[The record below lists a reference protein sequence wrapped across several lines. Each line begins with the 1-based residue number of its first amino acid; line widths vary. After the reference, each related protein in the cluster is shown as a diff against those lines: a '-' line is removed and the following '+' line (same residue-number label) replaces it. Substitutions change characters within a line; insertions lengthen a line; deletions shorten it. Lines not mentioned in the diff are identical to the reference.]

1 MKKSLSVILAIVAIL
16 TMFCACNKAEPT
28 ETTTAPITNEFTN
41 GDYVY
46 TILDDGT
53 AKIIKYTGTEE
64 IRVLE
69 IPRGFDGAKV
79 SIIGEGAFKD
89 VQNIYK
95 VVFPRYLTKIEA
107 HAFEGSSIKNAM
119 METSKVA
126 AIGEYAFAECPNL
139 VQVDFSTL
147 TQTVADKAFYLS
159 SSIKVVT
166 FRSDIVNINA
176 PMAFDTGSSD
186 IQTINCVTDN
196 AEPFLCAK
204 SLAVSKGFPVE
215 NITMIRSASSTSEA
229 ATEIVSE

>member
-1 MKKSLSVILAIVAIL
+1 MKKSLSLILAIVAIL
-16 TMFCACNKAEPT
+16 TMFCACNKT
-28 ETTTAPITNEFTN
+28 DNTDTTAPTKNEFTFE
-41 GDYVY
+41 DYEY

-53 AKIIKYTGTEE
+53 AKITKYKGTKEAK
-64 IRVLE
+64 VLE
-69 IPRGFDGAKV
+69 IPRGFNGAKV
-79 SIIGEGAFKD
+79 AVIGEGAFKG
-89 VQNIYK
+89 VQNIGK
-95 VVFPRYLTKIEA
+95 VIFPRYLTKIEA

-126 AIGEYAFAECPNL
+126 EIGEYAFAECPNL

-147 TQTVADKAFYLS
+147 TNTVADKAFYLS
-159 SSIKVVT
+159 SKIKVVT

-196 AEPFLCAK
+196 AEPFICAK

-215 NITMIRSASSTSEA
+215 NIKMIRPASSSTTNVAE
-229 ATEIVSE
+229 